1 MEITKSTNYFV
12 NTRENLTKVV
22 FPAVQD
28 NEKATRVSY
37 RFSILLDKL
46 NDLLKTYDEK
56 RKELV
61 QKHGEE
67 EIKKDDEGNEIKTGN
82 IIVPEK
88 KQEEYFAEISEIS
101 SVDLTLSY
109 NKIPLKELE
118 EANVPGK
125 VTWVMKDF
133 IESDEIK

>member
-1 MEITKSTNYFV
+1 MKRACS
-12 NTRENLTKVV
+12 
-22 FPAVQD
+22 
-28 NEKATRVSY
+28 
-37 RFSILLDKL
+37 
-46 NDLLKTYDEK
+46 KTWG
-56 RKELV
+56 RRN
-61 QKHGEE
+61 
-67 EIKKDDEGNEIKTGN
+67 KKGNEIKTGN